1 MILRFTRTG
10 TGRFGLKAQH
20 RLTLCMRSI
29 MKTKRSLL
37 CGTTSSEWLRSTRLP
52 MRPGGWRTN
61 PMMTAWEANLR
72 ILAEAN
78 LRIQRETDNRIRL
91 AVGDRILAEV
101 NDRIFREV
109 DYRIQA
115 EVIRRLK

>member
-29 MKTKRSLL
+29 MKTKWSLL

-91 AVGDRILAEV
+91 AV